1 MKFPLPIPPWLPLS
15 LLPGKKYQ
23 GPRVEYDSDGTAEPE
38 QHRLFREAL
47 TPRPKNICDR

>member
-1 MKFPLPIPPWLPLS
+1 MKFPLIIPPWFTLS

-23 GPRVEYDSDGTAEPE
+23 GPRVEYDADGTAEPE

-47 TPRPKNICDR
+47 TPRPVKKCKE